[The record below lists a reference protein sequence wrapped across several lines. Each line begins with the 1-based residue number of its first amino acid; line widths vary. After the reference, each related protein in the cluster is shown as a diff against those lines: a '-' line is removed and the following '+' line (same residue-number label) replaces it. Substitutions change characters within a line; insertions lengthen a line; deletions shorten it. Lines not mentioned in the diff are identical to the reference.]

1 MDVPENEPDIRSL
14 ADEKIQLGQSLLGK
28 LKSYQHIN
36 GVNKIE
42 KKILQEIKFLQK
54 VNNNNRKKCT
64 ENVWFSAFD
73 T

>member
-1 MDVPENEPDIRSL
+1 MEAVDNETDIRPL
-14 ADEKIQLGQSLLGK
+14 ADEKIKLGHSLLVK

-54 VNNNNRKKCT
+54 VNKGILRKRT
-64 ENVWFSAFD
+64 VWFD